1 MNYEAVVI
9 GVSAGGMQALKFIFS
24 NLSNNFTLPVIV
36 VQHLHSHSD
45 GFLARHLN
53 ENSSLHIKEA
63 EEKEM
68 IKPSTVYIAPP
79 NYHLMIEDDK
89 TLSLSVEARVNYC
102 RPSID
107 ILFESAA
114 EVYGSKLIGII
125 LTGANDDGAKGM
137 KKIKTHGGLTV
148 IQDPATAEVGIMPSA
163 ALKHTKVDH
172 VLTLEEIVKFFEKL
186 NKA

>member
-24 NLSNNFTLPVIV
+24 NLSNNFTIPVIV

-45 GFLARHLN
+45 GFLTHHLN

-89 TLSLSVEARVNYC
+89 TLSLSIEARVNYC

-107 ILFESAA
+107 ILFESAVD
-114 EVYGSKLIGII
+114 VYGSKLIGII

-148 IQDPATAEVGIMPSA
+148 IQDPATAEVGIMPLA
-163 ALKHTKVDH
+163 VLKHTKVDH
-172 VLTLEEIVKFFEKL
+172 VFKLEEIVKFLEKL
-186 NKA
+186 NKT